1 MAFTTAAA
9 AWAASAP
16 VAAAAIGGTLAYSAY
31 SGNQAAR
38 RQKTATNQARID
50 AQNAAK
56 QADRAFN
63 QANQKAPNVAALMKR
78 NMDAGSQGVGGTYL
92 TGNSGA
98 PVASGM
104 LGRSTLLGR

>member
-38 RQKTATNQARID
+38 RQKSAANQARVD
-50 AQNAAK
+50 ADKAARMQD
-56 QADRAFN
+56 QAMNR
-63 QANQKAPNVAALMKR
+63 ANQKAPNIAALMKR
-78 NMDAGSQGVGGTYL
+78 NLDASSAGVGGTFL
-92 TGNSGA
+92 TGAGGA